1 MVRSAAKPRSSGRC
15 FASPGEPRGHGP
27 SLMIRLRKT
36 PLNGPPSAFCPAARR
51 QAPAAV
57 VIAARA
63 GRKVRDAARRVHR
76 ARRLAAIDRVA
87 AELAAGRVV
96 ATAAV
101 ARGRPGSSQIP
112 AVRTVAARR
121 SGSGPAAAASPAVA
135 RPVAAVLAG
144 FAIRRAA
151 ADRVEP
157 AVALVPA
164 GRAGLGG
171 WARRVAA
178 GPDGSAILAA
188 AVVRGGSVRASRSG
202 GHRAGRAGRFA

>member
-36 PLNGPPSAFCPAARR
+36 PLNGRPSAFCPAAPPR
-51 QAPAAV
+51 QAPTAV

-76 ARRLAAIDRVA
+76 ARRLAAIDRLA

-101 ARGRPGSSQIP
+101 APARPGSAQIP

-178 GPDGSAILAA
+178 GPDGSAIPAA
-188 AVVRGGSVRASRSG
+188 AVVRGGS
-202 GHRAGRAGRFA
+202 

>member
-1 MVRSAAKPRSSGRC
+1 MVRSAAKPRVSGRC

-27 SLMIRLRKT
+27 SLMILLRKT
-36 PLNGPPSAFCPAARR
+36 PLNARPSAFCPAARR

-76 ARRLAAIDRVA
+76 ARRLAAIDRLA
-87 AELAAGRVV
+87 AELAAGPVV

-101 ARGRPGSSQIP
+101 ARGRPGSAQIP
-112 AVRTVAARR
+112 AVRTAAARR
-121 SGSGPAAAASPAVA
+121 SGSGPAASAIPAVA

-144 FAIRRAA
+144 FLAGFAVRRVV

-157 AVALVPA
+157 AAALVRA

-171 WARRVAA
+171 WARPAVA
-178 GPDGSAILAA
+178 GPDGSAIPAA
-188 AVVRGGSVRASRSG
+188 AVVRGGS
-202 GHRAGRAGRFA
+202 